1 MLRRLTHD
9 ILAQYGPFNLGHLTL
24 VFPTRRAGMMLTEL
38 LRAELEHRD
47 IRRPILAPQITTLS
61 EFFDSLSTLGRED
74 ELRLVATLYN
84 IYCDLQN
91 REPVTDNPIPPF
103 EVFFPWGKRLVNDFS
118 NIDKG
123 YPDIDPLPFLKH
135 TTSAHELE
143 ALKLDE
149 EVRERLQDLVA
160 DHSGTSFVGD
170 NNSFRQAY
178 ERLWQLLPEL
188 YTRFHQALAERTYE
202 GARMKEV
209 LLHWDSPRVQQCLAG
224 RFFIFAG
231 FNYIVPV
238 ERELMLRLKAND
250 QAVFYWDYP
259 ATFACNPKA
268 FKWVKKNAEQVI
280 AANAI
285 AAEPWHPREVELIAS
300 DSVNAQARFV
310 HQWLQEHHHA
320 GDRTAIVLC
329 DETLLQDVIAALP
342 EDDGTGRFSRIN
354 ISKGFPIAHTPVYAE
369 MIAFLSDPRND
380 KQPGETYAAVIDRLI
395 ASLPKPA
402 LPEIPENLEN
412 QDNPA
417 LPAPPET
424 WTTLLARE
432 AYYQL
437 LLALN
442 RFRLLLAEPGL
453 IPLRSL
459 AALRRF
465 IKRYVQSISLPFHGE
480 PEADIQVVGVLETR
494 ALDFDNLLLL
504 NVEEG
509 VVPQVK
515 EEESFIP
522 FFLRKVYGLPTVEEA
537 TDVYAYNF
545 FRLLRHPRQVTLCY
559 CGSENKNNRKSPSRF
574 IMQMMASHDF
584 TFQKRVLVADA
595 NISAVQTVLPYPLST
610 PSDGNTADM
619 PAMLSL
625 LHLDEKGYLCRSDGK
640 RLTLSPT
647 TISGYLTCPRKFYFA
662 QVCGIA
668 SEPESSGVFS
678 RAEMGSF
685 VHTAIQLL
693 YEYLNDGPVHA
704 DSPLA
709 LTPDLL
715 ATVDDN
721 RLSEILDQAYVEM
734 NRIARERHTLER
746 DLYLRAEHEME
757 NTVILYSVRRILDAD
772 LAATAGITLGV
783 NSGASSE
790 ANPAL
795 RLAVLEQEHYATFPI
810 SLPDGLGKVLVGGR
824 IDRVDLLAPH
834 AGGGGGT
841 LRIVDYKTAS
851 PDDKKVTIPPLDALF
866 PSHTAPGYWLQT
878 LIYAYAYAHEHK
890 SCPQSIIPVV
900 YFPRDPGRVCYPVHK
915 TAANS
920 SVRIPAD
927 VSEHVTVDDSGR
939 PSVDGVGI
947 SLLDSLR
954 QPFMAAFADLL
965 KSMLTDTTYEPVA
978 ENKCDPFCPFFDLCA
993 RKKSDW

>member
-38 LRAELEHRD
+38 LRAELEQRD

-103 EVFFPWGKRLVNDFS
+103 EVFFPWGRRLVNDFS

-143 ALKLDE
+143 ALKLDD

-160 DHSGTSFVGD
+160 DHSGASFVGD

-209 LLHWDSPRVQQCLAG
+209 LLHWDSPRVQQCLDG
-224 RFFIFAG
+224 RYFIFAG
-231 FNYIVPV
+231 FNYIVPA
-238 ERELMLRLKAND
+238 ERELMLRLKANG
-250 QAVFYWDYP
+250 QAAFYWDYP

-285 AAEPWHPREVELIAS
+285 TAEPWQPREVELIAS

-310 HQWLQEHHHA
+310 RQWLQEHHHA

-354 ISKGFPIAHTPVYAE
+354 ISKGFPLAHTPVYAQ
-369 MIAFLSDPRND
+369 MTAFLSDPRND
-380 KQPGETYAAVIDRLI
+380 KQLGETYAVVIDRLI
-395 ASLPKPA
+395 ASLPKPE
-402 LPEIPENLEN
+402 LPEIPDNSENE
-412 QDNPA
+412 DNPA
-417 LPAPPET
+417 PET
-424 WTTLLARE
+424 WTMLLARE

-442 RFRLLLAEPGL
+442 RFRLLLSEPGL

-480 PEADIQVVGVLETR
+480 PEAEIQVVGVLETR

-522 FFLRKVYGLPTVEEA
+522 FYLRKVYGLPTVEEA

-545 FRLLRHPRQVTLCY
+545 FRLLRQPRQVTLCY

-574 IMQMMASHDF
+574 IMQMMASRDF

-595 NISAVQTVLPYPLST
+595 NISTVQTVLPYPLST
-610 PSDGNTADM
+610 PSDGSVADM
-619 PAMLSL
+619 PTMLSL
-625 LHLDEKGYLCRSDGK
+625 LHLDDKGFLCRSDGK

-647 TISGYLTCPRKFYFA
+647 TISGYLTCPRKFYFS
-662 QVCGIA
+662 QVCGIT
-668 SEPESSGVFS
+668 SDPEPSGVFS

-685 VHTAIQLL
+685 VHTTIQLL
-693 YEYLNDGPVHA
+693 YEHLNGGPVHA

-715 ATVDDN
+715 ATIDDK
-721 RLSEILDQAYVEM
+721 RLSEILDQTYAEM
-734 NRIARERHTLER
+734 NRLARERRIIDR

-757 NTVILYSVRRILDAD
+757 NTVILFSVRRILDAD
-772 LAATAGITLGV
+772 CAASTSS
-783 NSGASSE
+783 SGLSI
-790 ANPAL
+790 
-795 RLAVLEQEHYATFPI
+795 LEQEHYATFPL
-810 SLPDGLGKVLVGGR
+810 SLPDGMGKVLVGGR
-824 IDRVDLLAPH
+824 IDRVDLMAPYDGV
-834 AGGGGGT
+834 GGR

-851 PDDKKVTIPPLDALF
+851 PDDKKVTIPPMDALF

-890 SCPQSIIPVV
+890 LNSQSISPVV
-900 YFPRDPGRVCYPVHK
+900 YFPRDPGQVCYPVHETGSSGLAA
-915 TAANS
+915 TA
-920 SVRIPAD
+920 
-927 VSEHVTVDDSGR
+927 
-939 PSVDGVGI
+939 DGLVG
-947 SLLDSLR
+947 SMPDNPK
-954 QPFMAAFADLL
+954 QPFMTAFANLL
-965 KSMLTDTTYEPVA
+965 KTMLTDTTYEPVA
-978 ENKCDPFCPFFDLCA
+978 ENKCDAFCPFFELCG
-993 RKKSDW
+993 RKKNEW